1 MARYKI
7 EVKKSAAKEIA
18 HLPRKDTQ
26 AVLARI
32 SALAEN
38 PRPPD
43 CKKLSAQDR
52 YRIRCGD
59 YRILYSIEDD
69 ILIVYI
75 VKVGHR
81 KEVYRRL

>member
-18 HLPRKDTQ
+18 RLPRKDMQ

-38 PRPPD
+38 PRSSD
-43 CKKLSAQDR
+43 CKKLSAQDK
-52 YRIRCGD
+52 YRVRCGD
-59 YRILYSIEDD
+59 YRILYSIQDD
-69 ILIVYI
+69 VLIICV

-81 KEVYRRL
+81 KEIYRRL